1 MDILYYS
8 NYCKHSKKLL
18 TVLSRCKNI
27 KESLSFIS
35 IDNRVV
41 DQKTNQV
48 FIVLENGNRVVKPP
62 NLHSVPALLL
72 VNEKYRFLYGDD
84 IVDKLRPQI
93 ISDTEKAVNF
103 NGEPVSYEFNNG
115 SSFTNVMSEKFTYYN
130 LTDEELSAKGN
141 GGRRN
146 MHNYVLANDDILT
159 INTPADTY
167 KPDKVDKGLTID
179 SLKND
184 RDQILQN
191 REKTPQLEL

>member
-1 MDILYYS
+1 M
-8 NYCKHSKKLL
+8 
-18 TVLSRCKNI
+18 
-27 KESLSFIS
+27 
-35 IDNRVV
+35 
-41 DQKTNQV
+41 
-48 FIVLENGNRVVKPP
+48 
-62 NLHSVPALLL
+62 
-72 VNEKYRFLYGDD
+72 
-84 IVDKLRPQI
+84 
-93 ISDTEKAVNF
+93 
-103 NGEPVSYEFNNG
+103 
-115 SSFTNVMSEKFTYYN
+115 
-130 LTDEELSAKGN
+130 TDEELSAKGN